1 MVPHLIVIDII
12 SCKKKR
18 PHLVV
23 WSFLDTNNL
32 HGCYLVIPA
41 VYLVL
46 PLTVEAVKS

>member
-12 SCKKKR
+12 SCKKKTTPSR
-18 PHLVV
+18 VV
-23 WSFLDTNNL
+23 ILHTNNL